1 MPNATPQTA
10 IVHRVARC
18 LRIWQLLRQ
27 TAITRAELAAQFGV
41 SERRIQD
48 DLLILKAAGVDVQR
62 VHNTYVVREDDGHDE
77 AGQTST

>member
-18 LRIWQLLRQ
+18 LRIWQMLR
-27 TAITRAELAAQFGV
+27 TTPVTRAELAAQFGV

-48 DLLILKAAGVDVQR
+48 DLLILRAAGVDVQR
-62 VHNTYVVREDDGHDE
+62 VHNTYTIQEED
-77 AGQTST
+77 